1 MTNPFAWTGEALSGL
16 AAENL
21 RREVLHRDEPT
32 GHRVDGMVSFA
43 SNDYLG
49 LAHDPRLAAAATAAA
64 QRWGTGAGASR
75 LVTGGTA
82 LHRELELA
90 LAAWKGTEDAVVFSS
105 GYLANLG
112 TITALVGRCDA
123 VFSDA
128 LNHASIIDACRLS
141 GAEVHVYRHRDAG
154 ALEQLIAD
162 TPARRRLI
170 VTDGVFS
177 MDGDAA
183 DLPALL
189 DVAERHGAMV
199 VVDDAHGCG
208 VVGPD
213 GRGTAAAQ
221 GCAQQPQLTV
231 GTLSKAFGAA
241 GGYVTGPAE
250 VCELLRN
257 RARTFVF
264 DTAPPPPV
272 VGAGL
277 AALRISVEEPWR
289 RERVTA
295 LARRLA
301 RALPTGSMSREAPFA
316 AIVPVVIG
324 GAADAV
330 AAAARLRR
338 DEIHV
343 VAIRPPSVPEG
354 TARLRFALTAAHSDG
369 EVAQAVAAL
378 RTVGALV

>member
-1 MTNPFAWTGEALSGL
+1 VTDPFAWTAVAL
-16 AAENL
+16 EQIERRDL
-21 RREVLHRDEPT
+21 RRHLQHRAERT
-32 GHRVDGMVSFA
+32 GERVGGLVSFA

-49 LAHDPRLAAAATAAA
+49 LAGDPRLAAAAADAA
-64 QRWGTGAGASR
+64 QRWGAGAGASR
-75 LVTGGTA
+75 LVTGGTT
-82 LHRELELA
+82 LHRELESE
-90 LAAWKGTEDAVVFSS
+90 LAAWKGSQDAVLFSS

-112 TITALVGRCDA
+112 TIAALVGDGDA
-123 VFSDA
+123 VFSDE

-141 GAEVHVYRHRDAG
+141 RAAVRVYPHRDAE
-154 ALEQLIAD
+154 ALDRLLAA
-162 TPARRRLI
+162 TPAHRRLI

-183 DLPALL
+183 DLPVLF
-189 DVAERHGAMV
+189 DVAEQHGAML

-221 GCAQQPQLTV
+221 RCSARPHLTI

-241 GGYVTGPAE
+241 GGYVTGPAQ

-272 VGAGL
+272 AAAALAGL
-277 AALRISVEEPWR
+277 RIAAAEPWR
-289 RERVTA
+289 RQRAVA
-295 LARRLA
+295 LAGRLSA
-301 RALPTGSMSREAPFA
+301 ALPGAPPAFA
-316 AIVPVVIG
+316 CVVPLVIG
-324 GAADAV
+324 AAADAL
-330 AAAARLRR
+330 AAAQRLHERG
-338 DEIHV
+338 IHV

-354 TARLRFALTAAHSDG
+354 TARLRFATSAAHAEDDVDAAIGGLSD
-369 EVAQAVAAL
+369 VVTLPA
-378 RTVGALV
+378 